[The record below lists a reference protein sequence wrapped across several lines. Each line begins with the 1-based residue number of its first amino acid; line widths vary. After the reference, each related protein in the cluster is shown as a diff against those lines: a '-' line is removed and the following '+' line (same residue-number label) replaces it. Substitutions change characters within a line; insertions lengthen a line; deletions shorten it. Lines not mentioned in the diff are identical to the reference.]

1 LVISGAFLTK
11 QERGDSCA
19 DDAGAYMAIVYL
31 EERKIAEKSTGVFY
45 QAAYVV
51 ANSTDDH

>member
-1 LVISGAFLTK
+1 VISGAFLTK